1 MRISEQIAD
10 TNEGNS
16 MRAHD
21 ARVFFSVWTDLFC
34 IHSGFISAN
43 WMANASRVNSFGIC
57 LCLASSSMATLFTDM
72 PFAPIANWRFPIRL
86 NDADA
91 DAAGAVADGASTTLA
106 LFVAPM
112 VSSPTAQSTNGSYT
126 NASNNVNNV
135 SRPFFNVFKTC
146 SHARRNVPWNDK
158 NKIVKIYYY
167 YLFVGKVYKYWDM
180 CRVCVCV
187 LAPD

>member
-1 MRISEQIAD
+1 MR
-10 TNEGNS
+10 G
-16 MRAHD
+16 
-21 ARVFFSVWTDLFC
+21 ARMCLSVWTDLFC

-43 WMANASRVNSFGIC
+43 WMVNASRVNSFGIC
-57 LCLASSSMATLFTDM
+57 LCLASSSMATLFADM

-86 NDADA
+86 DEA
-91 DAAGAVADGASTTLA
+91 DAAAAVAEETSITLA

-158 NKIVKIYYY
+158 NRKWQIY
-167 YLFVGKVYKYWDM
+167 YLFVREVYILSEWIVVFGWELFRRKWSDKRTYMLW
-180 CRVCVCV
+180 RN
-187 LAPD
+187 